1 MVKEARMTDSIHL
14 ANENYCFAFE
24 RLSTL
29 IDSGDVARFGP
40 ITATSLGTDIA
51 AFNRIFALDAAPREE
66 IEAAVDW
73 IHDHGRPFWLT
84 TTGDR
89 RAEVEEIATSLGL
102 VDAEESQPGM
112 VLKSLES
119 IPERSSDVS
128 IEVVTDEDDLAEMV
142 DVFSAAFEVPSDIAR
157 TLTPSAALQDDTVTF
172 LIGRVEGQCV
182 STGTL
187 VTHDDVAGVYSI
199 ATVEDFRGRG
209 IGTDLTWEVLRQG
222 RDDGCELGVLQSSEI
237 GYSVYRKMGFETVVE
252 YHMFAPTSG

>member
-1 MVKEARMTDSIHL
+1 MTDDIDL
-14 ANENYCFAFE
+14 ANENYLFAFE
-24 RLSTL
+24 RLSAL
-29 IDSGDVARFGP
+29 IDNGDVARFGP
-40 ITATSLGTDIA
+40 ITATTIGIDIP

-73 IHDHGRPFWLT
+73 MHERGRPFRLT
-84 TTGDR
+84 TTENR
-89 RAEVEEIATSLGL
+89 RVEVEEIATSLSL
-102 VDAEESQPGM
+102 VDAGESQPGM
-112 VLKSLES
+112 VLRSLES
-119 IPERSSDVS
+119 IPERTSKVA

-157 TLTPSAALQDDTVTF
+157 TLTPSAALEDDAVTF

-199 ATVEDFRGRG
+199 ATVEDHRGQG
-209 IGTDLTWEVLRQG
+209 IGTDLTWEVLRRG

-237 GYSVYRKMGFETVVE
+237 GYSVYSKMGFETVVE
-252 YHMFAPTSG
+252 YHMFAPPSE